1 MKIMPNMDELF
12 RLMKSHGFETIKQ
25 LSKESGIDCGILYGA
40 FDRGVVSK
48 ETYWRLAKFFG
59 CHIEDLQ
66 KGDENNDRD

>member
-1 MKIMPNMDELF
+1 MKIIPNISELY
-12 RLMKSHGFETIKQ
+12 RLMDLKGIETVRQ
-25 LSKESGIDCGILYGA
+25 LSRESDISCSILYGA

-66 KGDENNDRD
+66 IPDYPE

>member
-1 MKIMPNMDELF
+1 MKIIPNMDELF
-12 RLMKSHGFETIKQ
+12 RLMKLEGIETVRQ
-25 LSKESGIDCGILYGA
+25 LSTESGINCGILYGV

-66 KGDENNDRD
+66 MPDYSK